1 MSVGLFSRCVAMSG
15 FSGSPRKHNH
25 HSHNH
30 HHSGDVLA
38 LVDVEILGRELTELK
53 QKLEA
58 ESNGKQKKVGVTVH
72 VGPCVASFLT
82 MPTLGHMV
90 SSVVN
95 GSPKGR

>member
-1 MSVGLFSRCVAMSG
+1 MSG

-38 LVDVEILGRELTELK
+38 HVDVEILGRELTELK

-58 ESNGKQKKVGVTVH
+58 ESNGKQKKVGVAVH
-72 VGPCVASFLT
+72 VCRCVILPFI
-82 MPTLGHMV
+82 MPTLGRMPP
-90 SSVVN
+90 SS
-95 GSPKGR
+95 